1 MADPA
6 HRFLTAWKHLEHHL
20 CTKWRS
26 AHRQD
31 PSSTAAMERVLRWA
45 SEQHLISADTE
56 DFLQRCREA
65 RNAYA
70 HVAFD
75 GYTGPV
81 TLPPDAVVKRL
92 EAVARS
98 LRNPSRAD
106 QVAPTAVVC
115 EASTPLRDAL
125 HQMRQNDFSQL
136 PYLHP
141 RMGWLLVTRD
151 QVARWL
157 EVEAETDPVV
167 LMDLTHP
174 VVQLADDPR
183 VGAVHPRFV
192 RAGSTIAEALTEL
205 EGTLRQPDDEDGG
218 YPAVL
223 VGCSRDGDPR
233 ILAPDDLPRMYKLL
247 GR

>member
-1 MADPA
+1 
-6 HRFLTAWKHLEHHL
+6 
-20 CTKWRS
+20 
-26 AHRQD
+26 
-31 PSSTAAMERVLRWA
+31 MERVLRWA

-92 EAVARS
+92 EAVAHRFAT
-98 LRNPSRAD
+98 RP
-106 QVAPTAVVC
+106 VPTKWHPPLSCARLD
-115 EASTPLRDAL
+115 PLRDAL